1 MCRYNE
7 NTQPRYS
14 KLLQYASFKKKD
26 LMLQWILLK
35 LKWKNHL
42 PTFSRCNFG
51 PTSRPKKYLNNNLY
65 VFLFVF
71 SGKKSIFCLWV
82 HFRRNGYNAGTF
94 FQEKKI
100 ALLEQTEWTM
110 AVVSRVECVDIMR
123 YGIRFF
129 WCGVANY
136 LNTVWYGGVKGN
148 AC

>member
-1 MCRYNE
+1 M
-7 NTQPRYS
+7 
-14 KLLQYASFKKKD
+14 LL
-26 LMLQWILLK
+26 WILLK
-35 LKWKNHL
+35 LKWKNLL

-51 PTSRPKKYLNNNLY
+51 PTSRPKKVLTTICMYSCS
-65 VFLFVF
+65 FF

-100 ALLEQTEWTM
+100 ALLEEQTEWWTM
-110 AVVSRVECVDIMR
+110 AVVSRVECCR
-123 YGIRFF
+123 YNEIWYQVF